1 VVGGAEQQAHALLV
15 VLAQRVDRRQH
26 RRLVL
31 GRRQRRQ
38 RLAARAGGLFPCAA
52 LELLARAL
60 DDVRHAVTV
69 RSGVE
74 ALAVDGHAGGDDQLL
89 DGVVQQRLQQDAG
102 SQAVDAR
109 VVGDLVRR

>member
-38 RLAARAGGLFPCAA
+38 RLAARAGGFPCAA
-52 LELLARAL
+52 LELFARAL